1 MPDQPISGLTKREL
15 AMILAAVLFA
25 AVLVVELVYYFI
37 GVFFPRDPN
46 DPLSRAGGLK
56 PEQSIHSK

>member
-1 MPDQPISGLTKREL
+1 MPDQPTSGLTKREL

-37 GVFFPRDPN
+37 GVFFPPS